1 MDCRNFKDV
10 LDSYLSGELA
20 VETNHECLR
29 HAEQCPPCRAEL
41 GARRNLRLT
50 LRSAV
55 TRTCMSEDAQA
66 RLREC
71 LRAEAEAGP
80 LVQAT
85 PDRLPR
91 VVQPRAWANIWP
103 RNWPSVRLD
112 WLAPNFAIPAFVT
125 AVFLL
130 ALGLVGLY
138 AYKRSVQPAS
148 LFAQLSE
155 TVMAEAA
162 GDHQT
167 CALKVAGSQTAATTP
182 AWMKEKYPAY
192 AGLVEAAA
200 AGAQGM
206 QLKSVHV
213 CSFKARKFGHL
224 VYAQND
230 KVVSLLV
237 TPRDAACLRNGQVP
251 ADDGV
256 PAGLQHALSAAFQV
270 SAYQTAKY
278 VVLVVSDLP
287 EKENEQLAQ
296 RIAGPVSAHLRQI
309 ENSVAKVPEYEIND
323 FLNEMQYYARAIQQE

>member
-20 VETNHECLR
+20 VETNHDCLR

-41 GARRNLRLT
+41 SARRNLRLT
-50 LRSAV
+50 LRAAV
-55 TRTCMSEDAQA
+55 TRTCMSEEAQT

-71 LRAEAEAGP
+71 LRAEAQAAP
-80 LVQAT
+80 LMQSIPNHPQRAA
-85 PDRLPR
+85 
-91 VVQPRAWANIWP
+91 QPQAWANIWP
-103 RNWPSVRLD
+103 SNWSSVRLN
-112 WLAPNFAIPAFVT
+112 WLTPNFALPALVT

-130 ALGLVGLY
+130 SLGVWGLY
-138 AYKRSVQPAS
+138 AYKRSVQPTS

-162 GDHQT
+162 GDHQM
-167 CALKVAGSQTAATTP
+167 CALKFTGSQTATTTP
-182 AWMKEKYPAY
+182 DWMKEKYPAY
-192 AGLVEAAA
+192 AGLAEAAA
-200 AGAQGM
+200 TGAQGM

-224 VYAQND
+224 VYGQND

-237 TPRDAACLRNGQVP
+237 TPRDAACLRNGKIP

-256 PAGLQHALSAAFQV
+256 TAGLQHALSAAFQV

-287 EKENEQLAQ
+287 EKDNKQLAQ
-296 RIAGPVSAHLRQI
+296 RLAGPVSAHLRQI
-309 ENSVAKVPEYEIND
+309 EKSVAHVPEYEIKD
-323 FLNEMQYYARAIQQE
+323 FLNEMQYYARTIKQE

>member
-41 GARRNLRLT
+41 SARRHLRTT
-50 LRSAV
+50 LRAAV
-55 TRTCMSEDAQA
+55 TRTCLSEEAQT

-80 LVQAT
+80 LVQAR
-85 PDRLPR
+85 PNHAPQI
-91 VVQPRAWANIWP
+91 VQPRGWGSVWP
-103 RNWPSVRLD
+103 SNWPSVRLN
-112 WLAPNFAIPAFVT
+112 WLAPNFALPVLVT

-130 ALGLVGLY
+130 ALGMLGLY
-138 AYKRSVQPAS
+138 AYKQSVQPAS

-162 GDHQT
+162 GDHQMCGLQFANAKT
-167 CALKVAGSQTAATTP
+167 AGTTP
-182 AWMKEKYPAY
+182 VWMKEKYPAY
-192 AGLVEAAA
+192 AGLADAAA

-224 VYAQND
+224 VYGQND
-230 KVVSLLV
+230 KVISLLV
-237 TPRDAACLRNGQVP
+237 TPRDVTCLRNGKIP

-256 PAGLQHALSAAFQV
+256 TAGLQHALSAAFQV

-296 RIAGPVSAHLRQI
+296 RLGGPVSAHLRQI
-309 ENSVAKVPEYEIND
+309 EKSVVRIPAYEIND
-323 FLNEMQYYARAIQQE
+323 FLNEMQYYARTIKQE

>member
-20 VETNHECLR
+20 VETNHDCLR
-29 HAEQCPPCRAEL
+29 HAEQCPACRAEM
-41 GARRNLRLT
+41 GARRNLRTT
-50 LRSAV
+50 LRTAV
-55 TRTCMSEDAQA
+55 MRTSMSEDAQA

-71 LRAEAEAGP
+71 LRAEAEAAP
-80 LVQAT
+80 LVQAM
-85 PDRLPR
+85 PNRPQR
-91 VVQPRAWANIWP
+91 AVQPRAWANIWP

-112 WLAPNFAIPAFVT
+112 WLAPNFAIPALVT
-125 AVFLL
+125 AGFLL
-130 ALGLVGLY
+130 ALGAFGVY
-138 AYKRSVQPAS
+138 AYKYKIQQTS
-148 LFAQLSE
+148 LLAQLSE
-155 TVMAEAA
+155 TVMAEAV

-167 CALKVAGSQTAATTP
+167 CALKFTGAQTAATTP
-182 AWMKEKYPAY
+182 DWMKEKYPAY
-192 AGLVEAAA
+192 AGLAEAAA

-213 CSFKARKFGHL
+213 CGFNKRKFGHL
-224 VYAQND
+224 IYAQDD
-230 KVVSLLV
+230 KIISLLV
-237 TPRDAACLRNGQVP
+237 TPRDEACLRGGKVP

-256 PAGLQHALSAAFQV
+256 TAGLQHALSAAFQV

-309 ENSVAKVPEYEIND
+309 EKSVAQVPEFELND